1 MAYNNK
7 RYIPVE
13 ISFSA
18 DTKQAQQQILD
29 LKKSLQEVGKLPGKA
44 TSLFDDAEIKAASQ
58 AAVELQQHLSKA
70 VNVNTGKL
78 DLSRLSASLKASGKD
93 LATYADQ
100 LNKVGPEGQK
110 AFQQLT
116 SAIASADA
124 PVARIN
130 KRMGEFLTT
139 LKNTVKWQITSGLTH
154 GLASSIQSAYNYAE
168 DLNKS
173 LNNIRI
179 VSGEST
185 EQMAAFAKQA
195 NEAARALSATTLAY
209 TDASLIFYQQGLSGE
224 EVTERTNAVIKMSNV
239 TGESVADVA
248 SYMTSIWNNFDGTY
262 DRLEKYADIITALG
276 AATASSSE
284 EIAGGLEQFAAVA
297 ETVGLSY
304 EYAASALATVV
315 ATTRQSE
322 SVVGNAFRTIF
333 SRLQGLSLGDTL
345 EDGVDLNKYSKALKA
360 VGVDI
365 LDVTG
370 NVKDL
375 DTILDDLADKWDNL
389 SEAQQVALAQT
400 VGGARQYA
408 QLISLMDNWDFMEE
422 NLATS
427 RNSDGALQE
436 QADIYAES
444 WEAARKRVQA
454 AAQSLYADLIN
465 DEFFIKILNVTEKI
479 IKAVETLIEKMGGL
493 KGVLFTIGGVFMTQY
508 AKEMPNTLNNL
519 RQNIMVFT
527 GQGAKEAE
535 KLSQEAQAQREKVY
549 NDPNATNEDKA
560 RADADVNK
568 ATVQQAM
575 LRNANKMTAAEREAY
590 EIKLNNL
597 DLMNQEN
604 IAQAKKLDLLK
615 QQTEELKNQFAE
627 QKAQE
632 IETALREYEEAV
644 QRVDDIKQEVM
655 PSGLSKKEQRSWN
668 ANHKR
673 ELKEAQREENRRDK
687 ALDKTFKDW
696 GYVYNGQKPT
706 REEFING
713 ASSLYETQSRYGNF
727 TRVRNNAEAGFS
739 DLRKRYLDKNK
750 TFNSESAKTALRD
763 LMYDIR
769 DQYSRDVSTTFD
781 RNGQAMNLQS
791 GVAAQIKKLKN
802 INTQEDFEKVINSIE
817 AYFKGGPFTD
827 AIEQA
832 LFQAMEQATKIV
844 SDGGPGSSKV
854 AEQYGRAINEQVDAE
869 NEQRDREDNARHQ
882 AEDAARDIDRTD
894 QDFRGI
900 SDQLM
905 SFGAAGGTTWAAA
918 GQTLTLINDVLN
930 GNASGGGLIASLAS
944 IGSTG
949 VASFGMINQSL
960 QKLSDNQLS
969 YLKSIPALGKVFSGT
984 AGIVS
989 FKLMAI
995 VAALKLIQV
1004 GVKAWVQAQEEKT
1017 LESQL
1022 ERVSDAVKTAAEAY
1036 EKAAQKAEDFK
1047 NATSDFKTATNEIKE
1062 LEQGTNAYK
1071 ESIEKANEKA
1081 RELIE
1086 TYKLFG
1092 KYHYTDEGLIEFN
1105 DGALEEAQ
1113 TEYNKQKYEKDAFS
1127 SYNEGRQ
1134 AALNIKSFLDSF
1146 PNGFS
1151 GFEKS
1156 DYAEAT
1162 NNLKGLHLT
1171 ASQLEEAY
1179 LRSQDSEKYPNYN
1192 YSSLSAEENMNL
1204 SVSEAEMRLA
1214 AESFQLLGSNALKVK
1229 TDLVGYLEQT
1239 EDQVEQVYLAQAKNA
1254 QAFEDNLNAQ
1264 QAYANLK
1271 SLEDVQNSNGLI
1283 KQFKEGQNITDEE
1296 LIQSFKDNGLIS
1308 AIGYSRSNK
1317 INYTDEDLIKDYAR
1331 FIQGWTEDQLANATY
1346 SSDENG
1352 KGTLT
1357 ASDGT
1362 SINNVS
1368 DASMREELYGYS
1380 VSQGII
1386 NSFAEDQQDSVK
1398 TLVNTILDSDLLDSE
1413 KNNAFTA
1420 LKNVTQNADG
1430 TYAIEIDEANISPEA
1445 RDKMLENLKNG
1456 AAGSVQEALYKAY
1469 QDYDEDKYWEAR
1481 EAEQSLNLDKQ
1492 IEKNELDTSDIKT
1505 QAELLQE
1512 TEKLLKDNANAA
1524 KQLAVN
1530 NARMNKG
1537 LETLVDNWE
1546 DWSKVLKANDK
1557 TTTEYAE
1564 TINDLRDVLA
1574 DLSGLTKDQAS
1585 TLSDSFIQGNLDLIE
1600 KAAGGDLDS
1609 INQLGFKAG
1618 EEIVNGLQQSITE
1631 LKDEKG
1637 NLLFYASGLD
1647 ESDNSKELE
1656 DKFKNAQSNVLA
1668 GLEILKNATL
1678 AEGQAIQDVFGEGA
1692 QVSFDSFVEGLN
1704 ILAQQAGMTVEE
1716 MNGLLSSMNLEANV
1730 TTIDVPTYDTLPT
1743 YRTTVS
1749 GNLSGIF
1756 SADGNGEGSVIT
1768 TTELIDSKQ
1777 IQTGSKQVAAIGYGE
1792 DPKYNINHI
1801 SKGGVSSG
1809 NKAKIA
1815 DKGSSS
1821 KPSQKDHKDKINE
1834 EAELFHNVKESISD
1848 LEHAMNKLSKA
1859 QDHLAGGALI
1869 SALKQENDYLENQI
1883 ELYGQYNDEIDERQ
1897 NFLTSELS
1905 SFGDPE
1911 DYYGTYQSI
1920 EDAYNKAIDDY
1931 NAVVDKYNA
1940 MSKDEQEASGDTMLD
1955 NAEDV
1960 LNDAKEAYDQANE
1973 DLKEYYSNKDLIRQ
1987 NEEKKLE
1994 ALYNQIENNL
2004 KAFEVQLEL
2013 DLDIEDAQRT
2023 INDFINKTQKDFK
2036 KVYTSAGDWS
2046 REFTTSLK
2054 NATSYSN
2061 TIATDLQAIQDV
2073 KDIIDDE
2080 DYDYLSSDS
2089 MFGSQSEAIQYLEEL
2104 EKTVMEDGESLYD
2117 LYSTAWDSYLS
2128 AMDDVVSQWEDI
2140 IDDFDEINDTLD
2152 HYQKIAELLY
2162 GGDEV
2167 QAGRDYL
2174 DQIYTVS
2181 AQNSLAKQSTLAQEI
2196 EALGKERAELLAAG
2210 ADEADQDIQKI
2221 DEAIQSANQELQS
2234 EIESYVDTIQNQ
2246 FTNAIASIMAAADKT
2261 LFQGYGLETLSERWQ
2276 KAQDAAE
2283 GYYDDVERIFE
2294 LESLESK
2301 WEDLINSTST
2311 LKNQQYLKTIMDAQL
2326 QNLQNKT
2333 KLSEYDI
2340 GLAEKELAI
2349 YQAQIALEEAQNSKN
2364 TMKLM
2369 RNEAGN
2375 WTYNYVADDDDVAD
2389 KQESL
2394 LTSLQDKYEYVKSAS
2409 EEATEQV
2416 LELYQTAQEELT
2428 ALMEEYKIADET
2440 RRAELEGEYEYL
2452 YNYYYGVD
2460 GLIVQKTAEANQMQ
2474 QDLNTATMEST
2485 WGLYEVDQDNFQIMT
2500 ENEQALI
2507 EELRDNSIESLRGLL
2522 ETVATDDGS
2531 FYNQMQEKCAEVC
2544 ADSQGEWKS
2553 LANDIIATW
2562 AEDPD
2567 SVRATVTNAYDEIMG
2582 KVADYDEAI
2591 AESEQASKQSWSN
2604 INDAVNDVTG
2614 SIGEVLGKVNE
2625 VEQSTSQ
2632 LDNFRKAV
2640 AEIGDAWGG
2649 VSRQIQ
2655 TATSDLR
2662 NYLALLNQGADFDG
2676 DTYTAGW
2683 DESTSS
2689 RGTEKSKSTAS
2700 TDGGSGDGGTS
2711 VTPQVV
2717 ESLDGN
2723 MAQSEG
2729 YYSLD
2734 TNEHRSSYKTLQDAK
2749 AALNSL
2755 KSVSANSPEFKSE
2768 VEDAEVIKV
2777 TSGLDSRYYIVSD
2790 KKGNFFKYRAD
2801 SSWGKS
2807 ILLGFDTGGYTG
2819 DWSDGNGKLAMLHSK
2834 EIVLNKEDTAN
2845 LLSAVESVRSI
2856 TSLGSNIASSIS
2868 SGIASL
2874 IGKMLNFNNNLGSIG
2889 TTTTPAAENNNV
2901 FNINAEFPNANN
2913 AEEIREAIMSLP
2925 TLASQYLSQKVL

>member
-1 MAYNNK
+1 MAQDIKVNL
-7 RYIPVE
+7 
-13 ISFSA
+13 SFTA
-18 DTKQAQQQILD
+18 DTTQAKRQIQE
-29 LKKSLQEVGKLPGKA
+29 LQTALMNVSKLPSKES
-44 TSLFDDAEIKAASQ
+44 SLFDDKALKEASQ
-58 AAVELQQHLSKA
+58 AAIELQQHLNQA

-78 DLSRLSASLKASGKD
+78 DLSRFSTSLKASNTDLSSYYDKLSAIGKD
-93 LATYADQ
+93 GQEAFLKLAR
-100 LNKVGPEGQK
+100 
-110 AFQQLT
+110 
-116 SAIASADA
+116 AISTAEA
-124 PVARIN
+124 PVTRVS
-130 KRMGEFLTT
+130 KRMDEFLTT
-139 LKNTVKWQITSGLTH
+139 LKNTAKWQIS
-154 GLASSIQSAYNYAE
+154 SSIMHGFVGTLQSAYSYAK
-168 DLNKS
+168 DLDKS
-173 LNNIRI
+173 LNDIRI
-179 VSGEST
+179 VSGESA
-185 EQMAAFAKQA
+185 EKMAAFAKQA
-195 NEAARALSATTLAY
+195 NEAAKSLSATTLAY
-209 TDASLIFYQQGLSGE
+209 TDASLIFYQQGLSGA

-239 TGESVADVA
+239 TGESVSDVA

-297 ETVGLSY
+297 DTVGLSY

-333 SRLQGLSLGDTL
+333 SRLQGLSLGETL

-365 LDVTG
+365 LDATG

-389 SEAQQVALAQT
+389 AEAQQVALAQT

-422 NLATS
+422 NLATAK
-427 RNSDGALQE
+427 NSDGALQE
-436 QADIYAES
+436 QSEIYAES

-454 AAQSLYADLIN
+454 AFQGLYDELI
-465 DEFFIKILNVTEKI
+465 DEEFFIKIADYTTKI
-479 IKAVETLIEKMGGL
+479 VEGITSVVDKMGGV
-493 KGVLFTIGGVFMTQY
+493 KGLLISIASVFMTQY
-508 AKEMPNTLNNL
+508 ANKIPSVLNNL
-519 RQNIMVFT
+519 KQNFMVMT
-527 GQGAKEAE
+527 GQANKAMAQLQKENQDKIKSYSEDPSLSNQMKAQLTASL
-535 KLSQEAQAQREKVY
+535 KLSEMQERLSMHQKEMTQEQQESYRIKMQAVKLGYE
-549 NDPNATNEDKA
+549 E
-560 RADADVNK
+560 
-568 ATVQQAM
+568 
-575 LRNANKMTAAEREAY
+575 TAELG
-590 EIKLNNL
+590 K
-597 DLMNQEN
+597 Q
-604 IAQAKKLDLLK
+604 LDLLK
-615 QQTEELKNQFAE
+615 QQENTL
-627 QKAQE
+627 
-632 IETALREYEEAV
+632 
-644 QRVDDIKQEVM
+644 
-655 PSGLSKKEQRSWN
+655 GSKVSSDARKTVRKVITDYSDTQ
-668 ANHKR
+668 
-673 ELKEAQREENRRDK
+673 QVIDK
-687 ALDKTFKDW
+687 
-696 GYVYNGQKPT
+696 GY
-706 REEFING
+706 
-713 ASSLYETQSRYGNF
+713 
-727 TRVRNNAEAGFS
+727 S
-739 DLRKRYLDKNK
+739 DSNK
-750 TFNSESAKTALRD
+750 TAYDQAVIKNIDSED
-763 LMYDIR
+763 
-769 DQYSRDVSTTFD
+769 
-781 RNGQAMNLQS
+781 
-791 GVAAQIKKLKN
+791 KLKN
-802 INTQEDFEKVINSIE
+802 MISALQFSGNHSYDYKKDEDLAEWASLGEGSEKVEKFFADIEKCINKLK
-817 AYFKGGPFTD
+817 KG
-827 AIEQA
+827 
-832 LFQAMEQATKIV
+832 
-844 SDGGPGSSKV
+844 
-854 AEQYGRAINEQVDAE
+854 Y
-869 NEQRDREDNARHQ
+869 
-882 AEDAARDIDRTD
+882 
-894 QDFRGI
+894 QDL
-900 SDQLM
+900 SAQHAKYTAVQDE
-905 SFGAAGGTTWAAA
+905 
-918 GQTLTLINDVLN
+918 
-930 GNASGGGLIASLAS
+930 GNASIIEWEKEAGEIGNSDKEIDTLKNKIQNYLENTVKQAFEGTDDAAIFNPIIENFSAELGQITDNTSLQQFLTKLSGFFNSNLGVKISNIDAGLESTQKHLQTFSSNTKEYTGTVDEAAEANEHLGASFKNVNKASEEIPKTLPDASQAVTQFASAVMATYNAVNTLTSIGEDILSGEISFSAIASG
-944 IGSTG
+944 IMT
-949 VASFGMINQSL
+949 I
-960 QKLSDNQLS
+960 
-969 YLKSIPALGKVFSGT
+969 VF
-984 AGIVS
+984 A
-989 FKLMAI
+989 MN
-995 VAALKLIQV
+995 ALKTAVEVLSATWIGAKLANPEIYALII
-1004 GVKAWVQAQEEKT
+1004 GITIALYALSKAWNFLVKT
-1017 LESQL
+1017 AKEHSFNSQL
-1022 ERVSDAVKTAAEAY
+1022 ERAAEAVEHISEAY
-1036 EKAAQKAEDFK
+1036 EEAAQKAEDFK
-1047 NATSDFKTATNEIKE
+1047 NAVSDFQEAINATEE
-1062 LEQGTNAYK
+1062 LEKGTVSYR
-1071 ESIEKANEKA
+1071 ESIEEANEKA

-1086 TYKLFG
+1086 TYGLFG
-1092 KYHYTDEGLIEFN
+1092 KYKYNKDGLIEFD
-1105 DGALEEAQ
+1105 DGVLQNAQ
-1113 TEYNKQKYEKDAFS
+1113 SEYNKDKHEKQANVAVAKGTQASLKTDALIN
-1127 SYNEGRQ
+1127 SYQ
-1134 AALNIKSFLDSF
+1134 
-1146 PNGFS
+1146 
-1151 GFEKS
+1151 
-1156 DYAEAT
+1156 
-1162 NNLKGLHLT
+1162 
-1171 ASQLEEAY
+1171 
-1179 LRSQDSEKYPNYN
+1179 
-1192 YSSLSAEENMNL
+1192 
-1204 SVSEAEMRLA
+1204 
-1214 AESFQLLGSNALKVK
+1214 AESFSNYLDTIFANTLQGAIGGAVTGAIGTTLFGGAGSIPGALIGGAGGALIGSAEGYSAFLNNSRIATGLTDSLDLSRVQIEKAFQLFEEKSSEVPEELQSLVAAFELLGDKAEETKETLLQNSK
-1229 TDLVGYLEQT
+1229 EQSYYI
-1239 EDQVEQVYLAQAKNA
+1239 EQAYLAQGQSKELFN
-1254 QAFEDNLNAQ
+1254 DNLSSQ
-1264 QAYANLK
+1264 QAYAHLMELTEGDKISKDFGNARNTTDNQLK
-1271 SLEDVQNSNGLI
+1271 KKYRDLGL
-1283 KQFKEGQNITDEE
+1283 T
-1296 LIQSFKDNGLIS
+1296 S
-1308 AIGYSRSNK
+1308 AYGYSG
-1317 INYTDEDLIKDYAR
+1317 IYTDEDLARDYAT
-1331 FIQGWTEDQLANATY
+1331 IVKGWTADQVRAAVY
-1346 SSDENG
+1346 DGDSSGNG
-1352 KGTLT
+1352 GLKSSERNEEFSMTDQ
-1357 ASDGT
+1357 A
-1362 SINNVS
+1362 
-1368 DASMREELYGYS
+1368 MREEIYKALIAKEITDK
-1380 VSQGII
+1380 GIDENNKI
-1386 NSFAEDQQDSVK
+1386 YQLID
-1398 TLVNTILDSDLLDSE
+1398 TISNWSE
-1413 KNNAFTA
+1413 KN
-1420 LKNVTQNADG
+1420 
-1430 TYAIEIDEANISPEA
+1430 
-1445 RDKMLENLKNG
+1445 ENLTETDEKNALSALSTATLDNNG
-1456 AAGSVQEALYKAY
+1456 NYVFDIDSANLSPTAYKEITKQLAAAGEDGFSQALLSAY
-1469 QDYDEDKYWEAR
+1469 EEQYNEKEYWDAR
-1481 EAEQSLNLDKQ
+1481 EAEQTATIDQQ
-1492 IEKNELDTSDIKT
+1492 ITDNELDADVLET
-1505 QAELLQE
+1505 QAELLQKNVE
-1512 TEKLLKDNANAA
+1512 GLKDDANAA

-1530 NARMNKG
+1530 NARMNEG
-1537 LETLVDNWE
+1537 LETLIDNWK
-1546 DWSKVLKANDK
+1546 DWSKVLKSNNK
-1557 TTTEYAE
+1557 NTTEYAE
-1564 TINDLRDVLA
+1564 TITELRKVLGDLTGLTD
-1574 DLSGLTKDQAS
+1574 DLSKN
-1585 TLSDSFIQGNLDLIE
+1585 LSLDFFDKSAGNLELIE
-1600 KAAGGDLDS
+1600 KAAKGDAEA
-1609 INQLGFKAG
+1609 IEQLGFAAAQNVLENTEAVTDYIVNEETGKIENAVRNIDGNAIDPDLFDQNFKSVISKVSGYMDTLQQAVSNGSMKMGQSLGNCLG
-1618 EEIVNGLQQSITE
+1618 EE
-1631 LKDEKG
+1631 
-1637 NLLFYASGLD
+1637 NLADF
-1647 ESDNSKELE
+1647 
-1656 DKFKNAQSNVLA
+1656 VA
-1668 GLEILKNATL
+1668 GLNEYAKYT
-1678 AEGQAIQDVFGEGA
+1678 QMSVQD
-1692 QVSFDSFVEGLN
+1692 
-1704 ILAQQAGMTVEE
+1704 
-1716 MNGLLSSMNLEANV
+1716 MNSMLSSMGVTANV
-1730 TTIDVPTYDTLPT
+1730 GVDYIETNEKIPKYQTTITPTGSLSDLLQGKGFSYESQTVQSGYDEMDT
-1743 YRTTVS
+1743 YKEVASINYDNS
-1749 GNLSGIF
+1749 GNFPKANI
-1756 SADGNGEGSVIT
+1756 
-1768 TTELIDSKQ
+1768 KY
-1777 IQTGSKQVAAIGYGE
+1777 TG
-1792 DPKYNINHI
+1792 H
-1801 SKGGVSSG
+1801 GGVSTG
-1809 NKAKIA
+1809 NKTKAA
-1815 DKGSSS
+1815 GSGSSS
-1821 KPSQKDHKDKINE
+1821 KPSQKDHKDKVNE

-1973 DLKEYYSNKDLIRQ
+1973 DLKEYYSNKDLRRQ

-2023 INDFINKTQKDFK
+2023 VNDFINKTQKDFK
-2036 KVYTSAGDWS
+2036 KIYTSAGDWS

-2080 DYDYLSSDS
+2080 DYDYLSPDS

-2174 DQIYTVS
+2174 DQIYAAS

-2261 LFQGYGLETLSERWQ
+2261 LSQGYGLETLSERWQ

-2507 EELRDNSIESLRGLL
+2507 EELRDNSIESLRELL

-2567 SVRATVTNAYDEIMG
+2567 SVRAVISGVYDDIMD
-2582 KVADYDEAI
+2582 KVAEYDLAI
-2591 AESEQASKQSWSN
+2591 AESEEASKQSWSN
-2604 INDAVNDVTG
+2604 IGDAVNDVRDD
-2614 SIGEVLGKVNE
+2614 IDEVLGRVNA
-2625 VEQSTSQ
+2625 VANSTAQ
-2632 LDNFRKAV
+2632 LDIFRQAV
-2640 AEIGDAWGG
+2640 DNIKKSWDEVSDAIGDAIDNLEDYLSMLEEGVDIEDDDYEADEDSFKPRGVTKTKNTSSSGG
-2649 VSRQIQ
+2649 SSSGGLYDHSVKTYYASASGAVGFN
-2655 TATSDLR
+2655 TKAKAE
-2662 NYLALLNQGADFDG
+2662 NLLNNGID
-2676 DTYTAGW
+2676 
-2683 DESTSS
+2683 
-2689 RGTEKSKSTAS
+2689 
-2700 TDGGSGDGGTS
+2700 
-2711 VTPQVV
+2711 P
-2717 ESLDGN
+2717 
-2723 MAQSEG
+2723 
-2729 YYSLD
+2729 
-2734 TNEHRSSYKTLQDAK
+2734 
-2749 AALNSL
+2749 
-2755 KSVSANSPEFKSE
+2755 
-2768 VEDAEVIKV
+2768 
-2777 TSGLDSRYYIVSD
+2777 DSRYYDDLTIVYDSGTGKYYIVS
-2790 KKGNFFKYRAD
+2790 KNKNSAYNVAFRA
-2801 SSWGKS
+2801 
-2807 ILLGFDTGGYTG
+2807 FEAYDTGGYTG
-2819 DWSDGNGKLAMLHSK
+2819 DWPDGSGKLAMLHSK

-2889 TTTTPAAENNNV
+2889 TTTAPAAENNNV

-2925 TLASQYLSQKVL
+2925 TLASQYLSQRVL

>member
-1 MAYNNK
+1 MAQDIKVNL
-7 RYIPVE
+7 
-13 ISFSA
+13 SFTA
-18 DTKQAQQQILD
+18 DTTQAKRQIQE
-29 LKKSLQEVGKLPGKA
+29 LQTALMNVSKLPSKES
-44 TSLFDDAEIKAASQ
+44 SLFDDKALKEASQ
-58 AAVELQQHLSKA
+58 AAIELQQHLNQA

-78 DLSRLSASLKASGKD
+78 DLSRFSTSLKASNTDLSSYYDKLSAIGKD
-93 LATYADQ
+93 GQEAFLKLAR
-100 LNKVGPEGQK
+100 
-110 AFQQLT
+110 
-116 SAIASADA
+116 AISTAEA
-124 PVARIN
+124 PVTRVS
-130 KRMGEFLTT
+130 KRMDEFLTT
-139 LKNTVKWQITSGLTH
+139 LKNTAKWQIS
-154 GLASSIQSAYNYAE
+154 SSIMHGFVGTLQSAYSYAK
-168 DLNKS
+168 DLDKS
-173 LNNIRI
+173 LNDIRI
-179 VSGEST
+179 VSGESA
-185 EQMAAFAKQA
+185 EKMAAFAKQA
-195 NEAARALSATTLAY
+195 NEAAKSLSATTLAY
-209 TDASLIFYQQGLSGE
+209 TDASLIFYQQGLSGA

-239 TGESVADVA
+239 TGESVSDVA

-297 ETVGLSY
+297 DTVGLSY

-333 SRLQGLSLGDTL
+333 SRLQGLSLGETL

-422 NLATS
+422 NLATAK
-427 RNSDGALQE
+427 NSDGALQE
-436 QADIYAES
+436 QSEIYAES

-454 AAQSLYADLIN
+454 ALQGLYDELI
-465 DEFFIKILNVTEKI
+465 DEEFFIKIADYTTKI
-479 IKAVETLIEKMGGL
+479 VEGITSVIDKMGGV
-493 KGVLFTIGGVFMTQY
+493 KGLLISIASVFMTQY
-508 AKEMPNTLNNL
+508 ANKVPSVLDNL
-519 RQNIMVFT
+519 KQNFMVIT
-527 GQGAKEAE
+527 GQANKVMTQLQKENQNKIKNYSEDPSLSNEMKVQLTASL
-535 KLSQEAQAQREKVY
+535 KLSEMQER
-549 NDPNATNEDKA
+549 
-560 RADADVNK
+560 
-568 ATVQQAM
+568 
-575 LRNANKMTAAEREAY
+575 LS
-590 EIKLNNL
+590 
-597 DLMNQEN
+597 MNQKYMTQEQQESYR
-604 IAQAKKLDLLK
+604 IKMQAVKLGYEETAELAKQLDLLK
-615 QQTEELKNQFAE
+615 QQ
-627 QKAQE
+627 
-632 IETALREYEEAV
+632 
-644 QRVDDIKQEVM
+644 
-655 PSGLSKKEQRSWN
+655 KKELGRQVLSDARNS
-668 ANHKR
+668 AK
-673 ELKEAQREENRRDK
+673 
-687 ALDKTFKDW
+687 KTITD
-696 GYVYNGQKPT
+696 
-706 REEFING
+706 
-713 ASSLYETQSRYGNF
+713 YETSR
-727 TRVRNNAEAGFS
+727 
-739 DLRKRYLDKNK
+739 
-750 TFNSESAKTALRD
+750 
-763 LMYDIR
+763 
-769 DQYSRDVSTTFD
+769 
-781 RNGQAMNLQS
+781 
-791 GVAAQIKKLKN
+791 
-802 INTQEDFEKVINSIE
+802 KVINAS
-817 AYFKGGPFTD
+817 YTGPNTVLSPLQQEKYD
-827 AIEQA
+827 
-832 LFQAMEQATKIV
+832 
-844 SDGGPGSSKV
+844 
-854 AEQYGRAINEQVDAE
+854 RAITTNVNSEDKLKDMIGVLETRGITKYNKNLDWTKDKGKTDKFFEDVQNCIINIQKEIDNLTIKIAKYNSIQNEGNGAVEQWQKEAKEIENNSEAVDTLKNKIQGYLNTTKQKLQKDGSTLDIEPLLSELAQITDKTGLEQFLIKLKTFFNSTLETEIGNTEGKVNELNNSLGIFSNKAEDFTNKAGAAADKASQLGDGLRNANEQVRQGVKVIPTTSQVFTQFASAVMATA
-869 NEQRDREDNARHQ
+869 NAINTFKNI
-882 AEDAARDIDRTD
+882 AK
-894 QDFRGI
+894 DFQSGN
-900 SDQLM
+900 L
-905 SFGAAGGTTWAAA
+905 SFSS
-918 GQTLTLINDVLN
+918 I
-930 GNASGGGLIASLAS
+930 ASGLTTIVFGLNAVITAIQALSKAILKVELEIPQLAIAALLFTGLS
-944 IGSTG
+944 I
-949 VASFGMINQSL
+949 A
-960 QKLSDNQLS
+960 
-969 YLKSIPALGKVFSGT
+969 
-984 AGIVS
+984 VS
-989 FKLMAI
+989 F
-995 VAALKLIQV
+995 LIDQYN
-1004 GVKAWVQAQEEKT
+1004 KWKQEAKDKT
-1017 LESQL
+1017 IESQL
-1022 ERVSDAVKTAAEAY
+1022 ERVNESVESLQAAFEEATTAAEN
-1036 EKAAQKAEDFK
+1036 FK
-1047 NATSDFKTATNEIKE
+1047 DAVSGYDSAINELSE
-1062 LEQGTNAYK
+1062 LEKGTKNYK
-1071 ESIEKANEKA
+1071 KQIEEANEKA

-1086 TYKLFG
+1086 TYQLFDQFHYDENGLIVFNPGALDNKKTELDKAKATAQYNVDAEKYRQNAVSTEASVKKLAEQNTSLTSEDLQEIYQSTRFITPEAYDDSVNIL
-1092 KYHYTDEGLIEFN
+1092 KEDKKREYEKEYSEKAAEFIQNTDYTDEQIDAAIAAIKNGTVEQQEDIVKNLAETFEIIGKENVEYVRGLRE
-1105 DGALEEAQ
+1105 
-1113 TEYNKQKYEKDAFS
+1113 
-1127 SYNEGRQ
+1127 SYLG
-1134 AALNIKSFLDSF
+1134 
-1146 PNGFS
+1146 
-1151 GFEKS
+1151 KS
-1156 DYAEAT
+1156 DYYYEQLYADDAAI
-1162 NNLKGLHLT
+1162 NNKFEG
-1171 ASQLEEAY
+1171 
-1179 LRSQDSEKYPNYN
+1179 N
-1192 YSSLSAEENMNL
+1192 
-1204 SVSEAEMRLA
+1204 SV
-1214 AESFQLLGSNALKVK
+1214 
-1229 TDLVGYLEQT
+1229 
-1239 EDQVEQVYLAQAKNA
+1239 
-1254 QAFEDNLNAQ
+1254 AQ
-1264 QAYANLK
+1264 QAYANYA
-1271 SLEDVQNSNGLI
+1271 SLMGGENLQKGI
-1283 KQFKEGQNITDEE
+1283 KEAQEKAANATAEE
-1296 LIQSFKDNGLIS
+1296 LAEIYGLDFVD
-1308 AIGYSRSNK
+1308 AEK
-1317 INYTDEDLIKDYAR
+1317 TAR
-1331 FIQGWTEDQLANATY
+1331 LAAQNLQGWTENEANNAAWD
-1346 SSDENG
+1346 SEA
-1352 KGTLT
+1352 GTLT
-1357 ASDGT
+1357 SGDKTYTSDEKT
-1362 SINNVS
+1362 
-1368 DASMREELYGYS
+1368 DREALY
-1380 VSQGII
+1380 
-1386 NSFAEDQQDSVK
+1386 F
-1398 TLVNTILDSDLLDSE
+1398 SE
-1413 KNNAFTA
+1413 A
-1420 LKNVTQNADG
+1420 LKNKNLFDNTDITQ
-1430 TYAIEIDEANISPEA
+1430 AIDNILKNTTGEVQDAVLQAISNGYKEGNDFHVELNSANLDEESFYSAKDA
-1445 RDKMLENLKNG
+1445 LENFSKEKGLKFDGDQTWN
-1456 AAGSVQEALYKAY
+1456 A
-1469 QDYDEDKYWEAR
+1469 DKYWNAR
-1481 EAEQSLNLDKQ
+1481 EAEQTATIDQQ
-1492 IEKNELDTSDIKT
+1492 ITDNELDADVLET
-1505 QAELLQE
+1505 QAELLQKN
-1512 TEKLLKDNANAA
+1512 TENLENDANAA

-1530 NARMNKG
+1530 NARMNEG
-1537 LETLVDNWE
+1537 LETLIDNWE
-1546 DWSKVLKANDK
+1546 DWSKVLKSNDK

-1564 TINDLRDVLA
+1564 TITELRNVLGDLTGLTDDLSKNLSLDFFDKSAGNLELLEKAVKGDTDAIEQLGFEAAKNVLENTEAIAEYGVDKAGNLVDEVVDINDPSKLISVDQFDQNFKSVVSRVSGYMDNLQQAVANGSMEMGQSLA
-1574 DLSGLTKDQAS
+1574 DCLGDDNLADFVSSLNEYAKYTQMSVQDMNSMLSSMGVTANVGVDTITTHEDIPVYKTTITKDGDGS
-1585 TLSDSFIQGNLDLIE
+1585 LSDFFEGKSDSFGYHSE
-1600 KAAGGDLDS
+1600 
-1609 INQLGFKAG
+1609 
-1618 EEIVNGLQQSITE
+1618 
-1631 LKDEKG
+1631 
-1637 NLLFYASGLD
+1637 
-1647 ESDNSKELE
+1647 
-1656 DKFKNAQSNVLA
+1656 
-1668 GLEILKNATL
+1668 
-1678 AEGQAIQDVFGEGA
+1678 
-1692 QVSFDSFVEGLN
+1692 
-1704 ILAQQAGMTVEE
+1704 TVVDDYK
-1716 MNGLLSSMNLEANV
+1716 NLE
-1730 TTIDVPTYDTLPT
+1730 T
-1743 YRTTVS
+1743 
-1749 GNLSGIF
+1749 
-1756 SADGNGEGSVIT
+1756 
-1768 TTELIDSKQ
+1768 K
-1777 IQTGSKQVAAIGYGE
+1777 KQVASINYDSSGKFPSANI
-1792 DPKYNINHI
+1792 KYTGH
-1801 SKGGVSSG
+1801 GGVSAG
-1809 NKAKIA
+1809 NKAKA
-1815 DKGSSS
+1815 SGGGGGSSS

-1973 DLKEYYSNKDLIRQ
+1973 DLKEYYSNKDLRRQ

-2023 INDFINKTQKDFK
+2023 VNDFINKTQKDFK
-2036 KVYTSAGDWS
+2036 KIYTSAGDWS
-2046 REFTTSLK
+2046 REFTTNLK

-2174 DQIYTVS
+2174 DQIYAAS

-2261 LFQGYGLETLSERWQ
+2261 LSQGYGLETLSERWQ

-2507 EELRDNSIESLRGLL
+2507 EELRDNSIESLRELL

-2567 SVRATVTNAYDEIMG
+2567 SVRAVISGVYDDIMD
-2582 KVADYDEAI
+2582 KVAEYDLAI
-2591 AESEQASKQSWSN
+2591 AESEEASKQSWSN
-2604 INDAVNDVTG
+2604 IGDAVNDVRDD
-2614 SIGEVLGKVNE
+2614 IDEVLGRVNA
-2625 VEQSTSQ
+2625 VANSTAQ
-2632 LDNFRKAV
+2632 LDIFRQAV
-2640 AEIGDAWGG
+2640 DNIKKSWDEVSDAIGDAIDNLEDYLSMLEEGVDIEDDDYEADEDSFKPRG
-2649 VSRQIQ
+2649 VTKTKNPSSSRDPSSLISPPDDEGSNDIHGILFNKGLQNYYVSRYGAKGYTSVG
-2655 TATSDLR
+2655 TAVQSLE
-2662 NYLALLNQGADFDG
+2662 AI
-2676 DTYTAGW
+2676 
-2683 DESTSS
+2683 
-2689 RGTEKSKSTAS
+2689 EKSGSSFADDLVLTYINGKYYIAS
-2700 TDGGSGDGGTS
+2700 K
-2711 VTPQVV
+2711 
-2717 ESLDGN
+2717 N
-2723 MAQSEG
+2723 K
-2729 YYSLD
+2729 
-2734 TNEHRSSYKTLQDAK
+2734 NSSY
-2749 AALNSL
+2749 N
-2755 KSVSANSPEFKSE
+2755 V
-2768 VEDAEVIKV
+2768 
-2777 TSGLDSRYYIVSD
+2777 GW
-2790 KKGNFFKYRAD
+2790 RAYEAY
-2801 SSWGKS
+2801 
-2807 ILLGFDTGGYTG
+2807 DTGGYTG
-2819 DWSDGNGKLAMLHSK
+2819 DWSDGSGKLAMLHSK

-2874 IGKMLNFNNNLGSIG
+2874 IGKMLNFNTNLGSIG

-2925 TLASQYLSQKVL
+2925 TLASQYLSQRVL